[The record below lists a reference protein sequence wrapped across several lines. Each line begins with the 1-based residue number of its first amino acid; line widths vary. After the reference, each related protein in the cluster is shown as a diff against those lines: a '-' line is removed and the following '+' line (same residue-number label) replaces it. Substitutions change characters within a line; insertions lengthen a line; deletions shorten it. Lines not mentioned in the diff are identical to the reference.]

1 MRKLDRAAE
10 YSNIAKLLEKRREA
24 GHNQQKGM
32 GGRRGGTGGRR
43 GGTGGRRGGTGGG
56 KCLPLPAPPPP
67 IN

>member
-1 MRKLDRAAE
+1 MRKLDRTAE

-43 GGTGGRRGGTGGG
+43 GGTGGG